1 MARNPKDGMIYYE
14 LKTGEFYSEE
24 ENGYDDYLIKSTGEI
39 QLIPNDEDDDTK
51 ESDNEQSISLNQKK
65 KKNSGIRF
73 RIQKKCKNINNYY
86 TEGDDFEKDILD
98 EFEIKE
104 LSYELE
110 VL

>member
-1 MARNPKDGMIYYE
+1 MDVNSSAKPQKNAKKGGKKKLEKIIEHPDVCDTQHIVVE
-14 LKTGEFYSEE
+14 S
-24 ENGYDDYLIKSTGEI
+24 DII
-39 QLIPNDEDDDTK
+39 EDDDTK